1 MLTSYIVLVLCA
13 RSVVSFRTSTCLREN
28 EEFSLC
34 GWRCPA
40 TCINLRFLRLAQNTA
55 RTTMKVILLS
65 GVFAV
70 VALTVAGA
78 PAYSEGNQPRYVN
91 QQHMEEYPRD
101 RRSHYAAQLVSP
113 CAAANSIQVPVSS
126 VPVAAFAAPS
136 YQAYSVPQYGYAVP
150 HYRSVD
156 EQLESELLGFSDMD
170 QSMQGHMPAARLGGY
185 GAVSSGGVS
194 PGLSAAGGRIL
205 TQATSGTALGV
216 FPNAN
221 VGGCSVPLLF
231 SCSPSIVS
239 GHMAE
244 SHGHVASAYGGA
256 VSAAGAASSYRLVDE
271 AMQQAVDSHEQHDED
286 MLTNE
291 HISQNHESSHIAHQ

>member
-1 MLTSYIVLVLCA
+1 
-13 RSVVSFRTSTCLREN
+13 
-28 EEFSLC
+28 
-34 GWRCPA
+34 
-40 TCINLRFLRLAQNTA
+40 
-55 RTTMKVILLS
+55 MKVILLS

-70 VALTVAGA
+70 VALTVSGA
-78 PAYSEGNQPRYVN
+78 PTYSEGNQPRYV
-91 QQHMEEYPRD
+91 QQMEEYPRD

-126 VPVAAFAAPS
+126 VPVAAFASPS

-170 QSMQGHMPAARLGGY
+170 QGMQGHMPAARLGGY

-194 PGLSAAGGRIL
+194 PGLSAASLGGRIL

-244 SHGHVASAYGGA
+244 SHGLASAYGGA
-256 VSAAGAASSYRLVDE
+256 VGAVGAAGAVGGASSYRLVDE
-271 AMQQAVDSHEQHDED
+271 AMQQAVDSHEHHDED
-286 MLTNE
+286 LLTNE
-291 HISQNHESSHIAHQ
+291 HISQNHETSHITHQ